1 MGEKLEI
8 VERLCLGLGG
18 LLFAVEGLLK
28 LAGVATLLGMT
39 IPCGGSLLF
48 IGVGA
53 LAHAARKH

>member
-48 IGVGA
+48 TGVGA
-53 LAHAARKH
+53 LAHAVRHA